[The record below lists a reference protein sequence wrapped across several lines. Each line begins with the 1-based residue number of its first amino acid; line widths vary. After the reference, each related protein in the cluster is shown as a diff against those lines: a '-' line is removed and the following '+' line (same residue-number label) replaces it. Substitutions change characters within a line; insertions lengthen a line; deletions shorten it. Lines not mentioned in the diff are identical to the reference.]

1 MSGSRRGILMAALEQ
16 YAGLL
21 FNFLTVIA
29 VSRFLGPAET
39 GAGVVGL
46 SIAAIVF
53 LYASL
58 PALNF

>member
-1 MSGSRRGILMAALEQ
+1 MSGARRGFLMAVLEQ
-16 YAGLL
+16 YAGLI
-21 FNFLTVIA
+21 FNFVTVIA

-53 LYASL
+53 SCVNL
-58 PALNF
+58 PARNF